1 MTRGRA
7 ILFAALAVA
16 GALSPAAAPA
26 HSLLVRSEP
35 GRSATVTRAPE
46 RVKLWFGERIEP
58 AYAKLSV
65 WSEAGKQVDAGDA
78 AVAPNEPALLSVTTP
93 DLGLQIERDVGG
105 LAHQE
110 AFFAGEPAV
119 CGRRLA
125 QYIQHLLHAQS
136 FACPERKRFR
146 RGLDERREPEIDR

>member
-16 GALSPAAAPA
+16 GALSASGFSPGAAPA

-46 RVKLWFGERIEP
+46 RVKLWFSERIEP

-78 AVAPNEPALLSVTTP
+78 AVDSNDPILLSVSTP
-93 DLGLQIERDVGG
+93 NLG
-105 LAHQE
+105 
-110 AFFAGEPAV
+110 P
-119 CGRRLA
+119 GRYTVSFRVLSVDG
-125 QYIQHLLHAQS
+125 HVVESS
-136 FACPERKRFR
+136 FAFTVKAALR
-146 RGLDERREPEIDR
+146 